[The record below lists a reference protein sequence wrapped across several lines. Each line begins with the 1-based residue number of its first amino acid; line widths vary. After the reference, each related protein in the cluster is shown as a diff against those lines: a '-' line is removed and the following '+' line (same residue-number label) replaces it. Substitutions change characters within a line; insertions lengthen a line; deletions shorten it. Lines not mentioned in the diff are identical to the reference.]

1 LKGAAQIIVAQIL
14 QEIVKSRRERLT
26 HRTGREKRELKSNKC
41 SDDNETQKETTTK
54 EIINKEQKHKEHTK
68 YPMIE
73 IDRKRKGLYSK
84 I

>member
-1 LKGAAQIIVAQIL
+1 MKGAAQIIVAQIL

-41 SDDNETQKETTTK
+41 SDDNETQKETRNK
-54 EIINKEQKHKEHTK
+54 EIINKERIHKEHTTK
-68 YPMIE
+68 IE
-73 IDRKRKGLYSK
+73 TDRERKGLYSK

>member
-26 HRTGREKRELKSNKC
+26 HRTGREKRELKSNKF
-41 SDDNETQKETTTK
+41 SDDNETQKETR
-54 EIINKEQKHKEHTK
+54 NKERIHKEHTK
-68 YPMIE
+68 YTKIE
-73 IDRKRKGLYSK
+73 TDRKRKGLYSK